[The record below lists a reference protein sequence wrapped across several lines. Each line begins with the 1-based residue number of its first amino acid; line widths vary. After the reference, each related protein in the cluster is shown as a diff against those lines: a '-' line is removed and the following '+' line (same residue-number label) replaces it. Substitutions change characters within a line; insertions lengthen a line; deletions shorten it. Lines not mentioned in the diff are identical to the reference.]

1 MARRDAPPWQPR
13 IGAEVR
19 RDRPPPRRPMRARRL
34 TRDRQLPDFVAD
46 STIGRLNFHAH
57 IAGHWAVVSSH
68 PADFTP

>member
-1 MARRDAPPWQPR
+1 
-13 IGAEVR
+13 
-19 RDRPPPRRPMRARRL
+19 MRARRL